1 MGLKVTGRG
10 IVREHCDLYLPGGG
24 KVGHTTSGTHCPFLG
39 KALAMGLIDA
49 KHAAVGTALE
59 ADVRG
64 RRVAVEIV
72 PLPFYKR
79 G

>member
-1 MGLKVTGRG
+1 MGYV
-10 IVREHCDLYLPGGG
+10 DL
-24 KVGHTTSGTHCPFLG
+24 S
-39 KALAMGLIDA
+39 
-49 KHAAVGTALE
+49 AAEPGTALE

-64 RRVAVEIV
+64 RRIAVEVV

>member
-1 MGLKVTGRG
+1 
-10 IVREHCDLYLPGGG
+10 
-24 KVGHTTSGTHCPFLG
+24 
-39 KALAMGLIDA
+39 MGLIDA